1 MAEKEGN
8 YTVTKSLQRPQPNSW
23 DGGAARAVL
32 SWDKGFRLL
41 SVYITQPLDT
51 DDPGGQHG
59 TLDEGN
65 HDSLQLKAVPGE
77 G

>member
-1 MAEKEGN
+1 M
-8 YTVTKSLQRPQPNSW
+8 TKSLQRPQPNSW
-23 DGGAARAVL
+23 DGGATRAVL

-65 HDSLQLKAVPGE
+65 RDSLQLKAVPGE